1 MAAGEFLESV
11 ERLKALQS
19 LGKENGHGDGKPAAV
34 VDPTANV
41 LEALRT
47 AVSRQDDLREQAEK
61 YQERLR
67 LQDNSWQTKFD
78 VERLRADS
86 EARKAEAGRIDA
98 LRAGDAAA
106 ISQALQTAS
115 TAALALQSQVVT
127 SAATLAQAAAVTKD
141 TQDKAIAALQL
152 IQAQS
157 GGTLS
162 GREVQQR
169 EGRQSNQW
177 IIGLALFGGLGFL
190 SFVVSA
196 VIVVLRLT
204 GH

>member
-1 MAAGEFLESV
+1 MTDEFLESIQ
-11 ERLKALQS
+11 RLKALQS
-19 LGKENGHGDGKPAAV
+19 LGKENGHGDGKSV

-47 AVSRQDDLREQAEK
+47 AVARQDDLRDQQEK
-61 YQERLR
+61 YQEKLR
-67 LQDNSWQTKFD
+67 VQDNTWQLRFD
-78 VERLRADS
+78 AERQRADS
-86 EARKAEAGRIDA
+86 EARRAEAGRIDS

-106 ISQALQTAS
+106 IQQALQTAS
-115 TAALALQSQVVT
+115 TAALALQNQVTT
-127 SAATLAQAAAVTKD
+127 SALTLAQAAAVTKD

-162 GREVQQR
+162 GREVQR
-169 EGRQSNQW
+169 SEGRQSNQW
-177 IIGLALFGGLGFL
+177 AIGLAVFGGLGFM
-190 SFVVSA
+190 SFVISA
-196 VIVVLRLT
+196 AIVVLRLT

>member
-1 MAAGEFLESV
+1 MATDEFLESI

-19 LGKENGHGDGKPAAV
+19 LGKENGHGGGKPNI
-34 VDPTANV
+34 DPTANV

-47 AVSRQDDLREQAEK
+47 AVARQDDLREQAEK

-67 LQDNSWQTKFD
+67 VQDNAWQTRFD
-78 VERLRADS
+78 VERQRADT
-86 EARKAEAGRIDA
+86 EARRAEAGRIDS

-106 ISQALQTAS
+106 IQQALSTAS
-115 TAALALQSQVVT
+115 TAALALQSQVTT
-127 SAATLAQAAAVTKD
+127 SASTLAQAAAVTKD
-141 TQDKAIAALQL
+141 AQDKSIAALQL

-162 GREVQQR
+162 GREVQR
-169 EGRQSNQW
+169 TEGRQFGQW
-177 IIGLALFGGLGFL
+177 AMGLALFGGLSLAGVL
-190 SFVVSA
+190 ISG
-196 VIVVLRLT
+196 VILVLRLS